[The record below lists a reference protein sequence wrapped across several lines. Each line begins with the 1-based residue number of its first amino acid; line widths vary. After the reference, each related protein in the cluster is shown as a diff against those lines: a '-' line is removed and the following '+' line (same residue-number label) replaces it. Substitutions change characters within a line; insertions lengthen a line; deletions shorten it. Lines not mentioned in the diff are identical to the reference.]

1 MNIQRKAD
9 KDRIDGNLS
18 NRKEQESEAIKV
30 YREFNES
37 LIPSVQ
43 TPNVGDWCSKDLRMW
58 KRNLVF
64 VGDGICLLFTLI
76 DWQTEIKA
84 QFVEI
89 KC

>member
-43 TPNVGDWCSKDLRMW
+43 TPNVGD
-58 KRNLVF
+58 
-64 VGDGICLLFTLI
+64 
-76 DWQTEIKA
+76 
-84 QFVEI
+84 
-89 KC
+89 